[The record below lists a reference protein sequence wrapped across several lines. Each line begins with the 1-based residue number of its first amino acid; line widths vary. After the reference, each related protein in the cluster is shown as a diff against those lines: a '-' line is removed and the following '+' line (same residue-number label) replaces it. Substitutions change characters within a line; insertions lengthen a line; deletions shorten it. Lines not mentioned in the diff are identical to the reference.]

1 VLILTRKARQRVV
14 IGDDIV
20 VQVLSIDGDRVS
32 LGFVAPPH
40 VLILRQE
47 LLKEG

>member
-1 VLILTRKARQRVV
+1 VLVLTRRAGQGVV
-14 IGDDIV
+14 IGDDMV
-20 VQVLSIDGDRVS
+20 VRVLSIDGDRVS
-32 LGFVAPPH
+32 LGFVAPRR